1 MAVHVQN
8 MTQGKPAKLLLT
20 FSLSLAAGNV
30 FQQLYTVVDTMV
42 VGKYL
47 GVSAL
52 AAVGAADWLNWLM
65 LGVIQGLTQGFGIKM
80 AQEFGAGKEEE
91 LRKCVG
97 SSALLSML
105 SAVVLVALG
114 QVFARPVL
122 LLLQT
127 PEEIIGYTMLYLRI
141 LFAGVPIVML
151 YNLLACILR
160 SLGDSRTPLHAMIA
174 ASLTNIVLDYLFV
187 MGFKWGIAG
196 AAAATLIAQALSSV
210 FCFWHI
216 RKIAFLKLTKRD
228 FTLEKGLTG
237 RLFVLG
243 LPMAFQNAIIAVG
256 GMIVQ
261 FVVNGYGVIF
271 IAGFTATNKLY
282 GLLEIAGTSYG
293 YAMVTYVGQNLGAG
307 KMNRIRS
314 GMRAAMGIAMV
325 TSVVIA
331 LIMLSLGKYILGL
344 FISGTPDVVEQTMGI
359 AYFYLAVMAVCLP
372 VLYVLHVTRSAIQ
385 GMGNTVLPMMSGV
398 AEFVMR
404 TLSVI
409 LLPMMFGEIGIFFAE
424 TAAWIGADAVLLP
437 SYFIVERKLERQM
450 QGAALTENGTASL

>member
-1 MAVHVQN
+1 MTMAVHVKS
-8 MTQGKPAKLLLT
+8 MTEGNPAKLILT
-20 FSLSLAAGNV
+20 FSLSLVAGNV

-47 GVSAL
+47 GVNAL
-52 AAVGAADWLNWLM
+52 AAVGASDWLNWLM
-65 LGVIQGLTQGFGIKM
+65 LGVVQGLTQGFGIRM
-80 AQEFGAGKEEE
+80 AQEFGAGDMEK
-91 LRKCVG
+91 LKKSVG
-97 SSALLSML
+97 SAAVLSLLSAGFL
-105 SAVVLVALG
+105 VLAG
-114 QVFARPVL
+114 QLFARPVL

-127 PEEIIGYTMLYLRI
+127 PQEILGYSLLYLRI

-160 SLGDSRTPLHAMIA
+160 SLGDSRTPLNAMIV

-196 AAAATLIAQALSSV
+196 AAAATLIAQAVSSV
-210 FCFWHI
+210 FCFFHI
-216 RKIAFLKLTKRD
+216 KGITFLKLARTDFRLERD
-228 FTLEKGLTG
+228 LSA
-237 RLFVLG
+237 RLFLLG
-243 LPMAFQNAIIAVG
+243 LPMAFQNGIIAIG

-261 FVVNGYGVIF
+261 FVVNSYGVIF

-307 KMNRIRS
+307 RLERIRS
-314 GMRAAMGIAMV
+314 GMRAAMGIAML
-325 TSVVIA
+325 TSA
-331 LIMLSLGKYILGL
+331 LIAVCMLVFGKSLLGL
-344 FISGTPDVVEQTMGI
+344 FISGTPEEVEQTMQI
-359 AYFYLAVMAVCLP
+359 AYFYLAVMSISLP
-372 VLYVLHVTRSAIQ
+372 ILYVLHVTRSALQ

-409 LLPMMFGEIGIFFAE
+409 FLPMLLGEIGIFFAE
-424 TAAWIGADAVLLP
+424 TAAWIGADVVLVS
-437 SYFIVERKLERQM
+437 SYFSRIRKLQI
-450 QGAALTENGTASL
+450 

>member
-1 MAVHVQN
+1 
-8 MTQGKPAKLLLT
+8 MTEGKPAKLLLT

-52 AAVGAADWLNWLM
+52 AAVGASDWLNWLM
-65 LGVIQGLTQGFGIKM
+65 LGIIQGLTQGFGIKM
-80 AQEFGAGKEEE
+80 AQDFGAGREEE
-91 LRKCVG
+91 LRKSVG
-97 SSALLSML
+97 SAAVLSLL
-105 SAVVLVALG
+105 SAVVLVAFG
-114 QVFARPVL
+114 QIVARPVL
-122 LLLQT
+122 MLLQT
-127 PEEIIGYTMLYLRI
+127 PGEIIEYTLLYLRI
-141 LFAGVPIVML
+141 MFAGVPIVML

-160 SLGDSRTPLHAMIA
+160 SLGDSRTPLNTMIV

-187 MGFKWGIAG
+187 MGFEWGIAG
-196 AAAATLIAQALSSV
+196 AAAATLIAQAVSSG

-216 RKIAFLKLTKRD
+216 RKIAFLKMTKGEFRLQKD
-228 FTLEKGLTG
+228 RTI

-243 LPMAFQNAIIAVG
+243 LPMAFQNGIIAIG

-261 FVVNGYGVIF
+261 FVVNSYGVIF

-282 GLLEIAGTSYG
+282 GLLEIAGISYG

-307 KMNRIRS
+307 KIERIRS

-325 TSVVIA
+325 TSVIIA
-331 LIMLSLGKYILGL
+331 LIMLGLGKYILGL
-344 FISGTPDVVEQTMGI
+344 FISGTPAEAEQTMKI
-359 AYFYLAVMAVCLP
+359 AYFYLAVMSFSLP
-372 VLYVLHVTRSAIQ
+372 VLYVIHVTRSAIQ

-409 LLPMMFGEIGIFFAE
+409 ILPMLFGEVGIFFAE
-424 TAAWIGADAVLLP
+424 TAAWVGADAVLIP
-437 SYFIVERKLERQM
+437 SYFAVVRKLM
-450 QGAALTENGTASL
+450 SIHHPG